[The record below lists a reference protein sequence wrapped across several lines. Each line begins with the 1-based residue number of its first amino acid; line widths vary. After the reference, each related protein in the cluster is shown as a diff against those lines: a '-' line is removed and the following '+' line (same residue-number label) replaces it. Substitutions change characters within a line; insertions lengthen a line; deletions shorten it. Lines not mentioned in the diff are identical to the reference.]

1 MSDRGLYDIAKMNLS
16 SAVRDLEES
25 DEIYVNSALF
35 NISSCVEKLVKFLC
49 ACYGIDYDYTQFGAS
64 YVDRLLEREVYIP
77 DLVQESTRDY
87 GLWATRGRYI
97 VSQIETRKVVQ
108 KHIKVLQDW
117 FQRLDKQFGQNLTN

>member
-1 MSDRGLYDIAKMNLS
+1 MSDRGLYDIAKMNLA

-49 ACYGIDYDYTQFGAS
+49 ACYGIDYDYTHFIAS
-64 YVDRLLEREVYIP
+64 YVDKLLEKEVYIP
-77 DLVQESTRDY
+77 KLIKESTKDY

-97 VSQIETRKVVQ
+97 VSQMETRTVVLR
-108 KHIKVLQDW
+108 HIKVLHEW
-117 FQRLDKQFGQNLTN
+117 FQRLDRQFGRVK

>member
-16 SAVRDLEES
+16 SAVRDLEET

-49 ACYGIDYDYTQFGAS
+49 ACYGIDYDFSHFVAS
-64 YVDRLLEREVYIP
+64 YVDKLLEKEVHIP
-77 DLVQESTRDY
+77 KLVQENTRNY

-97 VSQIETRKVVQ
+97 VSQMETRSVVQ
-108 KHIKVLQDW
+108 KHIKVLQEW
-117 FQRLDKQFGQNLTN
+117 FQRLDKQFGCN

>member
-16 SAVRDLEES
+16 SAVRDLEEP

-49 ACYGIDYDYTQFGAS
+49 ACYGIDYDYTHFVAS

-97 VSQIETRKVVQ
+97 VSQMETRKVVQ

-117 FQRLDKQFGQNLTN
+117 FRRLDKQFGPVL